1 MDRVL
6 NFSYSA
12 IDQQSILEAFKN
24 KKPWSAPC
32 INELKKRIF
41 AFHFERQGQLCC
53 YCRCDLHGHTRIDVD
68 IEHILPKKRFKA
80 HMFDIWN
87 LSVACKRCNMSIKRQ
102 DTRFLVEHTYMVSR
116 LQASEAYL
124 FIHPN
129 FDHSDDHLSRQAV
142 QCDSK
147 RLIKYVIKNDS
158 AKGAFTYDYFRLKE
172 LEIDSF
178 DAAQRHEP
186 AEARSESLDR
196 MRDLVSLAAEAV
208 ENPLADTRRWTT
220 EIIAAWHSGAG
231 HVTKADELVWQN
243 GQVYL
248 TARHPSTGE
257 FLETGIW
264 QHSSLKSCLG
274 TARPSGENIVLE
286 VCYSNDSISGITWTL
301 TVNILDGTLAI
312 SSKLRRTSLGMRDLN
327 QEFHSER
334 VPALRA
340 FLDAITSG
348 WQPIGYIVTDV
359 HADRSLRHLHPKA
372 IAIDN
377 CMGEA
382 DVAVLRKRCEKVI
395 EAFEI
400 AVEWGARFRF
410 NVAFFMDELDVSML
424 RAAADAL
431 YDEVQRTPYQRHWT
445 GKPLWDIDER
455 RRMHLKF
462 NGSALYME
470 PVFHALGCRSA
481 GIFR

>member
-1 MDRVL
+1 MDRVC
-6 NFSYSA
+6 NFPYSA
-12 IDQQSILEAFKN
+12 IDRQSILEAFKD

-32 INELKKRIF
+32 VDKLKKRIF
-41 AFHFERQGQLCC
+41 AFHFERQRQLCC

-68 IEHILPKKRFKA
+68 IEHILPKRRFKA
-80 HMFDIWN
+80 HMFDSWN

-102 DTRFLVEHTYMVSR
+102 DTRFLDERATPSN

-129 FDHSDDHLSRQAV
+129 FDHSEEHLSRQAA

-158 AKGAFTYDYFRLKE
+158 RKGAFTYDYFRLKE

-186 AEARSESLDR
+186 EEVRAVSLDQ
-196 MRDLVSLAAEAV
+196 MRDLVSLAADMV
-208 ENPLADTRRWTT
+208 EDPLEDTRRWATG
-220 EIIAAWHSGAG
+220 IIAAWHSSGEI
-231 HVTKADELVWQN
+231 VTKADQSVLQN

-248 TARHPSTGE
+248 TARQPSTGE
-257 FLETGIW
+257 LLETGIW
-264 QHSSLKSCLG
+264 QHSWLSSCLG
-274 TARPSGENIVLE
+274 TARPGGETILLK
-286 VCYSNDSISGITWTL
+286 VCNSNDFISGFTWTL

-312 SSKLRRTSLGMRDLN
+312 SSKLRCTSLGIRNLTH
-327 QEFHSER
+327 EFASER
-334 VPALRA
+334 VRTLLT

-348 WQPIGYIVTDV
+348 WQPIGYIVTNV
-359 HADRSLRHLHPKA
+359 HAYQSLRHLNSKA

-377 CMGEA
+377 CMSKA
-382 DVAVLRKRCEKVI
+382 DVGLLRKRCQKVI
-395 EAFEI
+395 GAFEI
-400 AVEWGARFRF
+400 AFEWGTHFHF
-410 NVAFFMDELDVSML
+410 NAAFFVDEIDVSML

-431 YDEVQRTPYQRHWT
+431 YDEVQRTPNRRHWT

-455 RRMHLKF
+455 RCLHLKF
-462 NGSALYME
+462 NGFALYVE
-470 PVFHALGCRSA
+470 LLFHA
-481 GIFR
+481 